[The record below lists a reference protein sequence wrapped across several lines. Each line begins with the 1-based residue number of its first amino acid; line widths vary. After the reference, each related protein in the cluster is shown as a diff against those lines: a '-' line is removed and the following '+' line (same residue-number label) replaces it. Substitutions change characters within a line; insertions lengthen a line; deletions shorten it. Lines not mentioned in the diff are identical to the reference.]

1 MKEYKIKL
9 KKISAKDSFNRND
22 YLRRKTSQFLSQSVS
37 EQVAWTSPISLVH
50 AIVENRTSIYGG
62 L

>member
-9 KKISAKDSFNRND
+9 KKISAKERFNRND
-22 YLRRKTSQFLSQSVS
+22 YLRRRASQFLSNSVS
-37 EQVAWTSPISLVH
+37 KQVDWTSPISLVH
-50 AIVENRTSIYGG
+50 AVVENRTYRFGG